1 MAVQY
6 DKETNS
12 IITWIDRIKNGLNGI
27 SSQAIKTF
35 ESLNSLNNE
44 DLKYLEKNGFDEFIK
59 NNKLAEKS
67 LVDFLGN
74 NDYAQK
80 NLETY
85 QQYLKDTS
93 KQTSIFSSVT
103 TQAKTVIKTF
113 GAILASASVNLA
125 IVKGIELIAKGI
137 DSLTNAS
144 KKAQEKVQKLT
155 DECGSLKTEIDSLR
169 ERNELT
175 SAEQQRIS
183 YLETQLALQQQLL
196 DIESRRLAQSRTR
209 GSGFLGLSQAKS
221 FTESGSYA
229 DLYYQD
235 HWIPGL
241 FNSNSANNL
250 SSNFETQMNLAEAW
264 LDRFDESGLNGEDLK
279 NIQNGY
285 DNALEKVT
293 NYYASAIEKASEYKS
308 AIVQIQSDIESGI
321 LIEGTTEYNDS
332 LEYLN
337 EFTSAYE
344 LMINMIG
351 RYESHTG
358 NGNTILNSMQSD
370 IENFDTIKEKLSK
383 VAESGKLTE
392 EYLNTH
398 GYKEILD
405 YLNNGNVSI
414 AQFCDYLTSAED
426 TVQEISE
433 VLDNT
438 DVSFTFDNHEES
450 IDNIQSALSS
460 LRSALESLNKGE
472 LSENAVLD
480 LMQQFPDL
488 VPYIDLTADGFG
500 SLSEGLSKLIEQQPN
515 ELIEELKQL
524 KDSLSTEEEREQV
537 ELLIDSLQR
546 LSSYGDSGAEAY
558 TNTIGNTWNGTAAVI
573 EGVTTQFENLAKV
586 QEAVADGLTLSA
598 TAAAEL
604 AKMYPEILDHA
615 QVTANGQIALNED
628 VVNSILDGDQSIV
641 DGQIAKLEADKAL
654 LIGKKSYA
662 EAQLDIV
669 KQVGE
674 GEGHITK
681 EVAQYRLNTANS
693 LLEALVKVGLE
704 EDTAYA
710 AVAAN
715 MAGNMDEF
723 NRIVGTVAQDMA
735 TNMDNAAVS
744 MANSIHINSINS
756 QTSFDNLQKKIWDL
770 ANSVKFAAKGERSGN
785 SGIYGG
791 GGSTSGKGIK
801 KELNSGGFNTT
812 TSNYTLQKIDLDDFQ
827 SQLELDIKG
836 YADAISNIDA
846 QIEVLK
852 NLQTTFDTN
861 GGAGGHGYADKIKQ
875 LEAEKD
881 TLNNAAK
888 DSAGSAGDP
897 FQKAIDFFK
906 QRVEVLTNAF
916 ELLEKGMNNVFGA
929 DAKNTLLSTQIGIL
943 DEEVSNYTD
952 ALAMYR
958 QKANEALSGLD
969 SDLQDKIV
977 NGAVQIADFIGDG
990 NEAVVEAME
999 AYQGWAD
1006 EVNGCTQKLEELK
1019 TQIRQLELD
1028 KFNNIADDFTDQFD
1042 IRDDSIDLIKKQI
1055 GLLEEAGNQI
1065 GESFYSKQ
1073 IEQSQKQLN
1082 ILETEKARLTQQ
1094 LNDAITSG
1102 RVQHGTEE
1110 WLEMQNA
1117 LTSVEGKL
1125 LDCKTAIEGFDN
1137 ELLELNWNVFDRVQ
1151 TEFGNIG
1158 SELDNLAGL
1167 FDDFNDI
1174 RVSDGKGT
1182 WTDQAIAT
1190 LGLYAQ
1196 QYELAQYQVEQY
1208 GDAIDKLNEDY
1219 LAGKY
1224 SSTEYMDKLAELSGE
1239 QWNAVDS
1246 AKSLEDAIY
1255 KLNET
1260 RVNEEIKTI
1269 EDEISAYKESTD
1281 ARIEALNAAKDLHD
1295 YEQSIAEKSKSIANL
1310 ERQIAAMQND
1320 TSASTIAKRKKL
1332 EEELAKSKQDLADY
1346 EYDHSVKTQQDA
1358 LNKNYE
1364 AFEAERNKEIE
1375 ALESTLENKELLIS
1389 NSLNTVKANTAII
1402 GEQIALIAQQHG
1414 IIVSDA
1420 VISPWITGAN
1430 AIAGYGEVLSAGS
1443 SAFIA
1448 AIIGVQSYV
1457 YGLQEQA
1464 NVTAESMSYMFGTR
1478 ADNLVNE
1485 LVSSYYSEENLNAM
1499 TNILQNSLVNMLE
1512 RGYNVN
1518 SVVSALSS
1526 IASGADS
1533 VAAAANNAA
1542 DALAKMG
1549 AVQAQPSSVQQQN
1562 TSAQGQKVF
1571 AQHSGSQVKNIQTV
1585 SQNKFVKSY
1594 QDKINKTFSSTRP
1607 ALVSRYTKGGI
1618 IKEDRNNPY
1627 NELAQS
1633 VGEDTAVFA
1642 KLGEAVLTPEQTRA
1656 MMNLA
1661 PILESMQK
1669 TWDVTSIGEPYKMPE
1684 FTKTGSPNVTL
1695 HIDKLNEFNGDFN
1708 GTEQLIGTMQ
1718 KVAAG
1723 TTNKILGEIN
1733 RNFRRGM

>member
-1 MAVQY
+1 MHDAASEYESAKSSLESINTELEERNKRIDELLAKDKLTYTEKGELKELQKITKELLLQM
-6 DKETNS
+6 DIEERRAAAASKETADKTVDAYNKQYGNYDS
-12 IITWIDRIKNGLNGI
+12 YSVEEWLEQFNTVGITPVSGGDNNIAGTIATYVKATEQLAEAQQNYENAVKNGEDVTWLSNDIKGRI
-27 SSQAIKTF
+27 DYIDDVSQVLDTKIGDLQEKRILLEEEYNKAI
-35 ESLNSLNNE
+35 
-44 DLKYLEKNGFDEFIK
+44 EK
-59 NNKLAEKS
+59 
-67 LVDFLGN
+67 
-74 NDYAQK
+74 QK
-80 NLETY
+80 NDTEPLSTSEKDIIDTYETISEQIKLIY
-85 QQYLKDTS
+85 EYLNQDKWNDMQISNIFNTDGIEKTKDELIKMAKDGELSPETISGYKNLNDAIQNSELFLKDG
-93 KQTSIFSSVT
+93 Q
-103 TQAKTVIKTF
+103 
-113 GAILASASVNLA
+113 
-125 IVKGIELIAKGI
+125 
-137 DSLTNAS
+137 
-144 KKAQEKVQKLT
+144 
-155 DECGSLKTEIDSLR
+155 
-169 ERNELT
+169 T
-175 SAEQQRIS
+175 SAE
-183 YLETQLALQQQLL
+183 A
-196 DIESRRLAQSRTR
+196 
-209 GSGFLGLSQAKS
+209 
-221 FTESGSYA
+221 
-229 DLYYQD
+229 
-235 HWIPGL
+235 
-241 FNSNSANNL
+241 
-250 SSNFETQMNLAEAW
+250 
-264 LDRFDESGLNGEDLK
+264 
-279 NIQNGY
+279 
-285 DNALEKVT
+285 
-293 NYYASAIEKASEYKS
+293 
-308 AIVQIQSDIESGI
+308 
-321 LIEGTTEYNDS
+321 
-332 LEYLN
+332 
-337 EFTSAYE
+337 
-344 LMINMIG
+344 
-351 RYESHTG
+351 
-358 NGNTILNSMQSD
+358 
-370 IENFDTIKEKLSK
+370 
-383 VAESGKLTE
+383 
-392 EYLNTH
+392 
-398 GYKEILD
+398 
-405 YLNNGNVSI
+405 
-414 AQFCDYLTSAED
+414 FCDEIYGCINAANDLSDAMT
-426 TVQEISE
+426 QEP
-433 VLDNT
+433 V
-438 DVSFTFDNHEES
+438 TFDFASNEES

-488 VPYIDLTADGFG
+488 VPYIDLTANGFG
-500 SLSEGLSKLIEQQPN
+500 NLSEGLSKLIEQQPN

-546 LSSYGDSGAEAY
+546 LSSYGNSGTEAY

-586 QEAVADGLTLSA
+586 QEAVADGLTMSA

-628 VVNSILDGDQSIV
+628 VVNRILDGDQSIV

-681 EVAQYRLNTANS
+681 EVAQYRLTTANS

-1006 EVNGCTQKLEELK
+1006 KVNGCTQKLEELK

-1196 QYELAQYQVEQY
+1196 QYELAQYQVKQY

-1269 EDEISAYKESTD
+1269 EDEISAYRESTD
-1281 ARIEALNAAKDLHD
+1281 ARIEALNSAKDLHD

-1533 VAAAANNAA
+1533 VAAAANTAA
-1542 DALAKMG
+1542 DALGRMG
-1549 AVQAQPSSVQQQN
+1549 AAQTQQPVIQKEEI
-1562 TSAQGQKVF
+1562 TSTQDNKTF
-1571 AQHSGSQVKNIQTV
+1571 AKHNGSQV
-1585 SQNKFVKSY
+1585 QNK
-1594 QDKINKTFSSTRP
+1594 NKYTGSTRP

-1642 KLGEAVLTPEQTRA
+1642 KFGEAVLTPEQTRA

-1661 PILESMQK
+1661 PMLESMQK
-1669 TWDVTSIGEPYKMPE
+1669 TWDVSSIGEPYKMPE